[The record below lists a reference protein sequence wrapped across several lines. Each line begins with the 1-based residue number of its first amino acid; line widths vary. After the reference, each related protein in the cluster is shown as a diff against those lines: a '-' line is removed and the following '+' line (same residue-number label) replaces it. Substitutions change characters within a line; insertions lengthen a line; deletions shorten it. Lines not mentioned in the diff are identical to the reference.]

1 MVSKIIEERAD
12 SYKTVGTINRPCIT
26 TRGIFSKGRSHV
38 LDKLLLCPITL
49 YLIRKF
55 YAFGLRLG
63 QFFYGGS
70 MGFLKY
76 VNLLANESDAFA
88 QHLVALNRRESAD
101 TSFKGSNN

>member
-1 MVSKIIEERAD
+1 MVSKIIEERTD
-12 SYKTVGTINRPCIT
+12 HFKTVGAINRADIA
-26 TRGIFSKGRSHV
+26 TRGVFSKGRSHV

-63 QFFYGGS
+63 KFFYGGS

-76 VNLLANESDAFA
+76 VNLLADESDTFA
-88 QHLVALNRRESAD
+88 QHLVALNRREGTESA
-101 TSFKGSNN
+101 FKRSND